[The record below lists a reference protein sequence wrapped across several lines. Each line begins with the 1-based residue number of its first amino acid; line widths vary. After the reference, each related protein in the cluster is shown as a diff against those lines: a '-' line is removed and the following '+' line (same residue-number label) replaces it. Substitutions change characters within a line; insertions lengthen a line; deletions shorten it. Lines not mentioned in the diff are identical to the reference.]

1 MSLGQG
7 INIKL
12 YSGKEPWDQQFYSST
27 CDNLFIG
34 GQGGGKANSNCPYVH
49 HKDMGVIN
57 QFGNSFTGA
66 ENVVLSEGQLSPDYF
81 NTWFINRPFDL
92 KDKGV
97 SINNSPGVQNAWYQ
111 MDLDVIKNWNEKA
124 RGLSSQG
131 YNNMG
136 GNAWDW
142 ALETCRNEYGSY
154 LNPDVKCDDPVCKME
169 SVVQTNPV
177 YFESACQPT
186 LHSSCVRGEVAKSI
200 AVPVAEALV
209 LVAVGIA
216 TDGAGDAALL
226 GAEAAEEG
234 AAVAVQESAA
244 IEMEEITSNAVEAG
258 INSAEQE
265 GTEAGETI
273 GTNAGRSVEDETKR
287 EVEKDAEKEAEKKA
301 EEEAAKKAV
310 DKCTNFNKSGV
321 AKSAEVAKSRGAII
335 EGLATGAKAA
345 KDAVIAAGKY
355 TGKNLGRLSLLAAGV
370 LTIDASG
377 GVKDAY
383 EESFNKNYQDCI
395 SDLTKKYEFSNL
407 EADNPNSPEN
417 ESKCKIAAGTIATGD
432 ATQTMGKGYVSSVTD
447 YNKANNYETVANA
460 LQEAM
465 TLKQVEQT
473 GSLASGVRG
482 VKAAGGLK
490 NFAACNKFSTAA
502 QLASTATGALIADS
516 VAHEECY
523 TCEGQSVRQDMG
535 DAWNPLKSGI
545 GVKPELPYRNSQQN
559 RNLPA
564 YNQEIVKPYC
574 FIPNRRGSENYC
586 PIFGDTA
593 KFENDWYTNDGTLVK
608 GDPNWFMSK
617 NPVYQKYQGSI
628 LGTTDYEVPE
638 NRPFWTLK
646 DLQSRVQTGKQGL
659 HSIIEG
665 DTLPAFWN
673 KQAGLDPASEE
684 AASSAEVNAG
694 GTGGRKWTN
703 YGYVCNYNHTD
714 DFITNPIQ
722 AENFLNMTVG
732 PIDTLDPMLSGAMS
746 ETCAKPMVFADIRNH
761 DAGSNNDKIEGEP
774 RTAYSKFGCA
784 LDQST
789 EYDSSKFST
798 MSLSDKISYYF
809 NNDEGQREM
818 VLGQGTG
825 NEHYEANIIPVPTNP
840 NIPYNRNFRWGG
852 TDGDITALLPDKNP
866 QFTGQL
872 PWLRDATNSFSYPD
886 FANTNNPELAD
897 YKLPSTFW
905 YEHPT
910 FNKVMADYCI
920 RKGPRFNYGPASD
933 HTPEN
938 STASHCQL
946 EPSFEAD
953 AVKVPGKNQKTPTGT
968 SNKNAIRQYCPNMF
982 LPKAGAASDPKKGS
996 SIKDECYNCS
1006 IAEGVLVDQVPKPSE
1021 VCDRWYAGMISTYKN
1036 LSNITKQN
1044 PTYILDEYHKAV
1056 DEYCNIPEHRDL
1068 QECSCH
1074 NADNMNNPTKY
1085 GGYFDLWSSFENS
1098 NMGTKGMKYCW
1109 LTPCVPD
1116 SGGFLGTLQESIIN
1130 FKDPAAYVNS
1140 NRQVAGSSWKGKCPH
1155 INCEEFLMFT
1165 DNTQLTDTHIN
1176 EGISACGGQTVSN
1189 EGYICG
1195 DDGYCSPGGRYINSS
1210 DPIFHQTKATC
1221 EQKCKRAGPLGPTCI
1236 QTYYKCQN
1244 GKLVETDK
1252 YETSQFWKGE
1262 GDCDTYRPT
1271 FQPPAGSST
1280 SSIIDVTIPS
1290 DFDKYSSMCQKET
1303 MYSPSTVEDSK
1314 KNIVIFLVVLIFLTS
1329 AFILYST
1336 FNISSSKKLTK
1347 NIYDGQIN
1355 KSS

>member
-81 NTWFINRPFDL
+81 NKWFKNRPFDL
-92 KDKGV
+92 NDKGV

-111 MDLDVIKNWNEKA
+111 MDQDVMKNWNEKA
-124 RGLSSQG
+124 KGLSSQG

-142 ALETCRNEYGSY
+142 ALETCRNEYGAY

-169 SVVQTNPV
+169 SIAQTNPV

-200 AVPVAEALV
+200 AVPVAEALI
-209 LVAVGIA
+209 LVAAGIA
-216 TDGAGDAALL
+216 TGGTVDGALVSADLAAES
-226 GAEAAEEG
+226 AEVAAEETAEELITGLTEDAFESGVTTAEEDG
-234 AAVAVQESAA
+234 A
-244 IEMEEITSNAVEAG
+244 
-258 INSAEQE
+258 
-265 GTEAGETI
+265 EAGETI
-273 GTNAGRSVEDETKR
+273 EENAARKAEEQA
-287 EVEKDAEKEAEKKA
+287 EKDAANKAA
-301 EEEAAKKAV
+301 EEVADE
-310 DKCTNFNKSGV
+310 CTNFNKSGV
-321 AKSAEVAKSRGAII
+321 AKSAEIAKSRGAII
-335 EGLATGAKAA
+335 EGLATGARATKNAIVA
-345 KDAVIAAGKY
+345 
-355 TGKNLGRLSLLAAGV
+355 TGKSLGKLSLLAAGA
-370 LTIDASG
+370 LTIEASG

-383 EESFNKNYQDCI
+383 EESFNKNYKACI
-395 SDLTKKYEFSNL
+395 SLLDKKYKISNL

-417 ESKCKIAAGTIATGD
+417 KSECKIEAGTIATGD
-432 ATQTMGKGYVSSVTD
+432 ATQAMGKGYASSVTD

-465 TLKQVEQT
+465 TLKQIEQA
-473 GSLASGVRG
+473 GNLVSGVKG
-482 VKAAGGLK
+482 VRAAGGLK
-490 NFAACNKFSTAA
+490 NFANCNKVSTAA
-502 QLASTATGALIADS
+502 QLAATATGALIADS

-523 TCEGQSVRQDMG
+523 TCEGQSVRIDKG
-535 DAWNPLKSGI
+535 DAWNPLKPGI
-545 GVKPELPYRNSQQN
+545 GVEPEIPYKDND
-559 RNLPA
+559 LPA

-593 KFENDWYTNDGTLVK
+593 KFENDWYTDDGKLVK
-608 GDPNWFMSK
+608 GDANWFMSK

-646 DLQSRVQTGKQGL
+646 DLQSRVQTGKQAL

-684 AASSAEVNAG
+684 AASSTEVNAA

-732 PIDTLDPMLSGAMS
+732 PIDTLDPMTSGAMS

-798 MSLSDKISYYF
+798 MSLSDKIAYYF
-809 NNDEGQREM
+809 SKGKGEREM
-818 VLGQGTG
+818 VLGQGTS
-825 NEHYEANIIPVPTNP
+825 NEHYESNIIPVPTNP

-872 PWLRDATNSFSYPD
+872 PWLRDATSSFSYPD

-910 FNKVMADYCI
+910 FNKIMADYCI

-946 EPSFEAD
+946 PHSFE
-953 AVKVPGKNQKTPTGT
+953 VEKLPGEPVNSP
-968 SNKNAIRQYCPNMF
+968 SLNKNAIRQYCPNMF
-982 LPKAGAASDPKKGS
+982 LPRAGAASDPKKGS
-996 SIKDECYNCS
+996 PVKDECYNCS
-1006 IAEGVLVDQVPKPSE
+1006 AAEAILVDQVPKPSE
-1021 VCDRWYAGMISTYKN
+1021 VCDRWYAGMISAYKN

-1155 INCEEFLMFT
+1155 VNCEEFLMFT

-1176 EGISACGGQTVSN
+1176 EGISACAGQTVSN
-1189 EGYICG
+1189 EGYVCG
-1195 DDGYCSPGGRYINSS
+1195 DDGKCKPGGRYINSS
-1210 DPIFHQTKATC
+1210 DPIFHQTEATC
-1221 EQKCKRAGPLGPTCI
+1221 KQKCKGKGPSRPACI
-1236 QTYYKCQN
+1236 ETYYKCQN
-1244 GKLVETDK
+1244 GQLVEVDE
-1252 YETSQFWKGE
+1252 YETGQFWKGE
-1262 GDCDTYRPT
+1262 GDCDTYIPT
-1271 FQPPAGSST
+1271 FQPPAGSSIP
-1280 SSIIDVTIPS
+1280 SIIDVTSPAN
-1290 DFDKYSSMCQKET
+1290 FDKYSSMCQKET
-1303 MYSPSTVEDSK
+1303 MYSPSTMEDDK
-1314 KNIVIFLVVLIFLTS
+1314 KSIIIFLILLIVISS
-1329 AFILYST
+1329 AVALYSI
-1336 FNISSSKKLTK
+1336 FKISYSKKLVK
-1347 NIYDGQIN
+1347 NIYHEPSN
-1355 KSS
+1355 KST